1 MSALCRGGQ
10 KNTMWTLVHSLTT
23 LRSIAEG
30 VRMLGLAAS
39 IHSGAVVLC
48 LTSLQLPGP
57 LPIRVSFVTNV
68 RGNL

>member
-23 LRSIAEG
+23 LRCIVEG
-30 VRMLGLAAS
+30 VRILGLATS
-39 IHSGAVVLC
+39 IHPGAVAMR
-48 LTSLQLPGP
+48 LTSPRFPRP
-57 LPIRVSFVTNV
+57 LPICVVLLTNV

>member
-39 IHSGAVVLC
+39 IHSGAVVLR
-48 LTSLQLPGP
+48 LTSLRFLRP
-57 LPIRVSFVTNV
+57 LSMCVFFLTYV

>member
-1 MSALCRGGQ
+1 MSALCRRGQ

-39 IHSGAVVLC
+39 IHSGAVVLR
-48 LTSLQLPGP
+48 LTSLHLPGP

-68 RGNL
+68 RGIL

>member
-23 LRSIAEG
+23 LRCIVEG
-30 VRMLGLAAS
+30 VRILGLAAS